1 MKRIVKIFVFI
12 FILFSITNVNA
23 ESYDVGTLIPV
34 NNSATIETYTF
45 TYNDISL
52 SNYDNS
58 GYRLIS
64 FQSVTRKSKGNS
76 PIPVT
81 INVLLFDSEEKNI
94 GFVTYCSEKDYDGDY
109 SGYTIKSSQSSPF
122 SIKLVKKY
130 FAYKGDALNTQYS
143 ANDIAYYSVLD
154 DNHFC
159 KVGGYDKYKGL
170 TLEQITN
177 GETNNS
183 SSNISFDFSKI
194 IPSISGGLLVIII
207 ALLIVFIILYVFG
220 AILNVLY
227 KRMYGEKSFLAY
239 LPFTNMYVCV
249 KMAFGKRIGL
259 IYLLLLFISTGLSFI
274 SVVIGS
280 IFTSLVSLFTT
291 VAFIVDIIKIITKK
305 YDLLYFEPGVNNNVV
320 NEVSSYNTDVS
331 NSSAYLNRD
340 ESLLNNGST
349 MSLDG
354 DSSFSSN
361 NISSLNMNNS
371 FNFNDNNNL
380 DNNTSSFDFDNSNNN
395 SFDFGDSNLSNNTN
409 SFDFNSNSNNSTSS
423 FDFNYNSDS
432 NSNTN
437 MNMDSNTS
445 TESSNSFNS
454 NSLNTSNNINNT
466 SSSDNSIDALY
477 DSINNDDEEDS
488 DSDMFDLNSNDD
500 SRDSHNQDSN
510 SSLFNTSGM
519 GGSKFFETP
528 INNQN
533 NKDEDNDDS
542 GLSNLF
548 R

>member
-23 ESYDVGTLIPV
+23 ENYDIGTLIPV
-34 NNSATIETYTF
+34 NNSATIETDTF

-177 GETNNS
+177 GETNS

-194 IPSISGGLLVIII
+194 IPSVSGGLLVIII

-249 KMAFGKRIGL
+249 KMAFGKKIGL
-259 IYLLLLFISTGLSFI
+259 IYLLLLFISTVLSFI
-274 SVVIGS
+274 SVLIGS

-305 YDLLYFEPGVNNNVV
+305 YDLLYFDPGVNNNVV

-380 DNNTSSFDFDNSNNN
+380 DNNTSSFDFNDSNLGNTN
-395 SFDFGDSNLSNNTN
+395 SFNFGDNNLSNNTN
-409 SFDFNSNSNNSTSS
+409 SFDFNSNSNNSTSN

-432 NSNTN
+432 N
-437 MNMDSNTS
+437 SNTS

-454 NSLNTSNNINNT
+454 NLDNT
-466 SSSDNSIDALY
+466 SSSNSTNNSIDALY
-477 DSINNDDEEDS
+477 DSINNDDDEDS

-500 SRDSHNQDSN
+500 SRDGHNQDN
-510 SSLFNTSGM
+510 HSSLFNTSGM